1 MNAGKTV
8 FAQILEHLPRYEIDK
23 FVKEYEGNR
32 RVRRFPCYDQ
42 FLCLAYAQLT
52 YRESLRDIETCLNSH
67 HEKLYHIGFRGQ
79 ISRSTMDDAGEIRDY
94 RIYQDFAYQLIS
106 IARKLYQNEE
116 LAIELAIDLAYS
128 LFAFDST
135 TIDLCLSLFPWAH
148 FRKTKATIKMHTL
161 LDLRGSI
168 PTFISL
174 TAGKVHDVNVL
185 DILPLEKD
193 AVIAIDRGY
202 VDFTRLYTVNLFP
215 AFFVIRAK
223 SNFRCRRLNSQK
235 VDKTLGLRS
244 DQRIVLT
251 TKKSRAAYPEA
262 LRRVS
267 YVDLDTKKRFVYLTN
282 IFTVSAITVADI
294 YKQRWQV
301 ELFFRWIKQHLR
313 IKTFY
318 GTSRNAVKTQI
329 WIAVSIYL
337 LVAILRKRLHLPGN
351 LHTILQILEVNI
363 FEKRPIIQIVKD
375 AYKQEPEPSLCS
387 QLNLFRCI

>member
-8 FAQILEHLPRYEIDK
+8 FAQILEHLPRYEFDK
-23 FVKEYEGNR
+23 FVEKYEGDH

-79 ISRSTMDDAGEIRDY
+79 ISRSTMARAGENRDCQ
-94 RIYQDFAYQLIS
+94 IYQDFAYHLIS
-106 IARKLYQNEE
+106 ITRKLYQNED
-116 LAIELAIDLAYS
+116 LAIDLDYS
-128 LFAFDST
+128 LYAFDST

-148 FRKTKATIKMHTL
+148 FRKTKAAIKMHTL

-174 TAGKVHDVNVL
+174 TTGKVHDVNVL

-193 AVIAIDRGY
+193 SVIAIDRGY
-202 VDFTRLYTVNLFP
+202 VDFTRLYTLNLFP

-251 TKKSRAAYPEA
+251 TKKSRAAYPET

-267 YVDLDTKKRFVYLTN
+267 YVDLVTKKRFVYLTN

-318 GTSRNAVKTQI
+318 GTSPNAVKTQI

-337 LVAILRKRLHLPGN
+337 LVAILKKRLDLPGS

-363 FEKRPIIQIVKD
+363 FEKKPIIQIVKD
-375 AYKQEPEPSLCS
+375 AYKQEPEPSLCN
-387 QLNLFRCI
+387 QLNLFNS

>member
-8 FAQILEHLPRYEIDK
+8 FAQILEHLPRYEFDK
-23 FVKEYEGNR
+23 FVKKYEGNH

-79 ISRSTMDDAGEIRDY
+79 IARSTLADASEMRDY
-94 RIYQDFAYQLIS
+94 QIYQDFAYHLIS

-116 LAIELAIDLAYS
+116 LAIDLDYS
-128 LFAFDST
+128 LYAFDST

-148 FRKTKATIKMHTL
+148 FRKTKAAIKMHTF

-174 TAGKVHDVNVL
+174 TTGKVHDVNIL

-193 AVIAIDRGY
+193 AVIAMDRGY
-202 VDFTRLYTVNLFP
+202 IDFSRLYALNLFP

-223 SNFRCRRLNSQK
+223 SNFRFRRLYSQEVNK
-235 VDKTLGLRS
+235 ALGLRS
-244 DQRIVLT
+244 DQSIVLT
-251 TKKSRAAYPEA
+251 GKKSRTAYPEA

-267 YVDLDTKKRFVYLTN
+267 YVDLDTQKRFVYLTN
-282 IFTVSAITVADI
+282 IFTVSAKTVADI

-318 GTSRNAVKTQI
+318 GTSPNAVKTQI

-337 LVAILRKRLHLPGN
+337 LVAILKKRLHLPGS

-363 FEKRPIIQIVKD
+363 FDKRSIIQIVKD
-375 AYKQEPEPSLCS
+375 AYRQEPEPSLCN
-387 QLNLFRCI
+387 QLNLFNS

>member
-8 FAQILEHLPRYEIDK
+8 FAQILEHLPRYEFDK
-23 FVKEYEGNR
+23 FVEKYEGDH

-79 ISRSTMDDAGEIRDY
+79 ISRSTMARAGEKRDCQ
-94 RIYQDFAYQLIS
+94 IYQDFAYHLIS
-106 IARKLYQNEE
+106 ITRKLYQNED
-116 LAIELAIDLAYS
+116 LAIDLDYS
-128 LFAFDST
+128 LYAFDST

-148 FRKTKATIKMHTL
+148 FRKTKAAIKMHTL

-174 TAGKVHDVNVL
+174 TTGKVHDVNVL

-193 AVIAIDRGY
+193 SVIAIDRGY
-202 VDFTRLYTVNLFP
+202 IDFSRLYALNLFP

-251 TKKSRAAYPEA
+251 TKKSRAAYPET

-267 YVDLDTKKRFVYLTN
+267 YVDLDTNKRFVYLTN

-318 GTSRNAVKTQI
+318 GTSPNAVKTQI
-329 WIAVSIYL
+329 WIAISIYL
-337 LVAILRKRLHLPGN
+337 LVAILKKRLDLPGS

-363 FEKRPIIQIVKD
+363 FEKKPIIQIVKD
-375 AYKQEPEPSLCS
+375 AYKQEPEPSLCN
-387 QLNLFRCI
+387 QLNLFNS